1 MKGRLMS
8 STGPV
13 ASGPT
18 MASIFNRIDTN
29 QDHALSR
36 AEVKDMV
43 EKAKVGGGIFGGIK
57 VSQAT
62 DAFMKML
69 DTDQDGS
76 VTDAEIQSQ
85 FQALMAKLPADGDK
99 TIPERADEWFDKVD
113 SSHDGR
119 VTVDEA
125 KAQLKVA
132 LEGQDFADLKA
143 EIGAKIAVY
152 LLDENG
158 NGTAD
163 RAEVQSLAEDVAAQS
178 QPAPEPVPSPSP
190 EVA

>member
-1 MKGRLMS
+1 MG
-8 STGPV
+8 
-13 ASGPT
+13 
-18 MASIFNRIDTN
+18 SIFNRIDTD
-29 QDHALSR
+29 QDQSLTR
-36 AEVKDMV
+36 AEVKQMV
-43 EKAKVGGGIFGGIK
+43 ENAKVGGGIFGGIK
-57 VSQAT
+57 VGQAT

-69 DTDQDGS
+69 DTDQDGA
-76 VTDAEIQSQ
+76 VTHEEIQTQ
-85 FQALMAKLPADGDK
+85 FLALMSKLPADGDK
-99 TIPERADEWFDKVD
+99 TLPERAGEWFDRVD
-113 SSHDGR
+113 TSHDDR

-152 LLDENG
+152 LVDESG

-178 QPAPEPVPSPSP
+178 QPEPEPAPEPEPVPEPAP
-190 EVA
+190 VVA

>member
-1 MKGRLMS
+1 MS
-8 STGPV
+8 TTGPV
-13 ASGPT
+13 HSGPT
-18 MASIFNRIDTN
+18 LASIFNRIDSN
-29 QDHALSR
+29 QDQSLSR
-36 AEVKDMV
+36 DEVKSMV
-43 EKAKVGGGIFGGIK
+43 EKANVGGGIFGGIK
-57 VSQAT
+57 VGQAT

-76 VTDAEIQSQ
+76 VTDAEIQTQ
-85 FQALMAKLPADGDK
+85 FTALMSKLPADGDK

-113 SSHDGR
+113 TSHDGQ

-152 LLDENG
+152 LVDESG

-163 RAEVQSLAEDVAAQS
+163 RAEVQSLAEDVAAKS
-178 QPAPEPVPSPSP
+178 QPAPEPTPEPVPAPAP